1 MSKAAQ
7 IKAEDAVRFRG
18 HRGGVI
24 PMHRALAHYGLDRA
38 ELITS
43 IALSLLMSFVWILL
57 LPFVSKFWALVIDTG
72 IRTLPLSAKLHLA
85 QYHIT
90 PYVRFVIPYP
100 AMEAILPDTRMWAIS
115 GIVTILFFVGT
126 YFLPSAWVPIVYL
139 ARGILFIQAT
149 AQVYFALIPAEFPHT
164 PNGYLEG
171 LFMAGMA
178 LISTVP
184 ILLGMTF
191 YIFDYSL
198 LKKILLTTMTMTHLA
213 VFLPLQILLQA
224 LVLQKT
230 VLFMPVLYI
239 IFGLPMEVLI
249 IMGFYSWGMTW
260 YFRSEE

>member
-1 MSKAAQ
+1 VSKATP
-7 IKAEDAVRFRG
+7 IVKEDAVHLRG

-24 PMHRALAHYGLDRA
+24 QMHRALAHYGLDRA
-38 ELITS
+38 DLITS
-43 IALSLLMSFVWILL
+43 IALAILMTFIWILL
-57 LPFVSKFWALVIDTG
+57 LPVASKFWAFVIDTG
-72 IRTLPLSAKLHLA
+72 VRTLPLNAEMHLA

-90 PYVRFVIPYP
+90 PYIRFVIPYP
-100 AMEAILPDTRMWAIS
+100 AMEAILPDTRMWVVS
-115 GIVTILFFVGT
+115 GVVTLLLFVAT
-126 YFLPSAWVPIVYL
+126 YFLPSELIPVIYL
-139 ARGILFIQAT
+139 VRGVLFIQAS

-184 ILLGMTF
+184 FLLGMTF

-198 LKKILLTTMTMTHLA
+198 LKKILLTAMTMGHLA
-213 VFLPLQILLQA
+213 VFLPLQILLQG

-239 IFGLPMEVLI
+239 IFGLPLDVLI
-249 IMGFYSWGMTW
+249 IIGFYSWGMTW
-260 YFRSEE
+260 YFKSEE